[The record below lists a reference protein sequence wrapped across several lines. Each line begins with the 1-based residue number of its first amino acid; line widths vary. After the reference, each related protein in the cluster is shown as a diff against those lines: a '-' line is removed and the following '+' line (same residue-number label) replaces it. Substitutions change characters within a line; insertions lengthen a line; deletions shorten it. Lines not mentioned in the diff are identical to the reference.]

1 MPHLEVPG
9 ASLYY
14 EVDGPSDG
22 PALLLVHSGVAN
34 LRMWDAQIPALA
46 AEHRVVRFDTRGYG
60 LTESQNLEFSNRAD
74 ALAVL
79 DHVGVHKA
87 TVVGCSR
94 GGTIAIDLAL
104 DSPGRVLGLV
114 VVCGGPS
121 GFPEVELTQREDEL
135 FDELDVAFTSGD
147 WETLNRME
155 VALWNFGPARREEEL
170 APVFVE
176 TAYALHAANL
186 PHAAEMPISIPLDP
200 PAYDRISDIDV
211 PAPRHHPHACSV
223 RVPADL
229 HPPGGRVS
237 LPRRRSPTE
246 RGATG
251 RVRAG
256 SPHLARR
263 AQPLAGTPPLA
274 QPVRRGE
281 R

>member
-34 LRMWDAQIPALA
+34 LRMWDAQISALA

-104 DSPGRVLGLV
+104 ESPGRVLGLV
-114 VVCGGPS
+114 IVCGGPS

-135 FDELDVAFTSGD
+135 FDELDAAFTTGD
-147 WETLNRME
+147 WETLNRRE
-155 VALWNFGPARREEEL
+155 VALWNFGPARREDEL

-211 PAPRHHPHACSV
+211 PALVMVGDH
-223 RVPADL
+223 DIT
-229 HPPGGRVS
+229 
-237 LPRRRSPTE
+237 PT
-246 RGATG
+246 
-251 RVRAG
+251 
-256 SPHLARR
+256 
-263 AQPLAGTPPLA
+263 LA
-274 QPVRRGE
+274 QYEYLLTSIPRADGCRFREAAHQPNVEQPDEFE
-281 R
+281 RVLLNWLAEHNL